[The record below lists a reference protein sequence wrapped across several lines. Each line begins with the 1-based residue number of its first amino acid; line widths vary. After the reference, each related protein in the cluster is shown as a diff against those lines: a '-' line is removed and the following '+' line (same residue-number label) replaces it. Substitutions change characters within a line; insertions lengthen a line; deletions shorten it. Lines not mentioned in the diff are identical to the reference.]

1 MSRDTDKRIRSRI
14 SDKNKGI
21 LCILSAAFCFALM
34 GIFVKLA
41 GDLPS
46 IQKSFFRNI
55 VALIFAVIVML
66 KNKVPFKT
74 DKGNLP
80 LLFGR
85 AAFGTMGILC
95 NFYAVDHLMVADAS
109 MLNKLSPFFAI
120 IFSFILLKEK
130 VKPFQIICVV
140 MAFLGML
147 CIIKPGVVGM
157 DMMPAMVGVFGG
169 LGAGIAYTFV
179 RMLGKRGEKGSF
191 IVFFF
196 SAFSSLVVLPFIIF
210 DYHTMSGYQILMLL
224 GAGLSAAG
232 GQFSVTAAYTFAP
245 AREISVYD
253 YSQII
258 FSTLLSFFIL
268 EEVPDWLSFVGYAI
282 ICVASVLVFFYN
294 KKET

>member
-46 IQKSFFRNI
+46 VQKSFFRNI
-55 VALIFAVIVML
+55 VALIFAVIVMI

-157 DMMPAMVGVFGG
+157 EIMPAIVGVFGG

-210 DYHTMSGYQILMLL
+210 DYHVMSGYQVLMLL

-268 EEVPDWLSFVGYAI
+268 EEVPDWLSFVGYTI

>member
-1 MSRDTDKRIRSRI
+1 MNESTEKSIKSGI

-34 GIFVKLA
+34 GIFVRLS

-55 VALIFAVIVML
+55 VALVFAVIIMK
-66 KNKVPFKT
+66 KNNVSFCTKKER
-74 DKGNLP
+74 LP
-80 LLFGR
+80 YLFGR
-85 AAFGTMGILC
+85 AAFGTLGIIC

-120 IFSFILLKEK
+120 IFSAILLKEK
-130 VKPFQIICVV
+130 VKPFQIMCVTL
-140 MAFLGML
+140 AFSGML
-147 CIIKPGVVGM
+147 CIIKPGVSGM
-157 DMMPAMVGVFGG
+157 EFFPALIGALGG
-169 LGAGIAYTFV
+169 LGAGVAYTFV
-179 RMLGKRGEKGSF
+179 RMLGKMGEKGAF

-196 SAFSSLVVLPFIIF
+196 SAFSSLVALPFIIF
-210 DYHTMSGYQILMLL
+210 DYHVMSGYQILMLL
-224 GAGLSAAG
+224 FAGLAAAG
-232 GQFSVTAAYTFAP
+232 GQFSITAAYKFAP

-258 FSTLLSFFIL
+258 FSTILSFFIL
-268 EEVPDWLSFVGYAI
+268 GEVPDWLSFVGYFI

-294 KKET
+294 KREE